1 MDINKQNQQAGD
13 YSNQIMADTVN
24 QYLGI
29 QISDIVPLVHS
40 LVKSE
45 MEIYQQIAE
54 VEARVRFEEFTKTL
68 ESTIEEKVSDKVE
81 KFAEPAMQYAARQA
95 TLGYIKSGEPEQKN
109 ALIDLLIERMS
120 AEDRSSKQLLI
131 DEAIQILPKLS
142 SKCIAALTL
151 ITYSNL
157 KMVGLKSYFLSLVKN
172 LSPVL
177 ASVVDID
184 NLDIEYLVQTGCL
197 SSILG
202 FQKNM
207 DWLQSN
213 IANYPLLFSHYE
225 NKEAVDR
232 LKSIYGIICKDSKWR
247 IPYEYF
253 SDAFISLFRYL
264 EFKEDGSIIP
274 SILNLEQYSEAAS
287 KMDPFSYDDIMS
299 LIDHRTPMTKDE
311 VIEFYRQIDSNWEK
325 IIPMLIG
332 KFARY
337 DLTLVGKYIGLRQ
350 LSKLTNISLSIDKF
364 LSVT

>member
-1 MDINKQNQQAGD
+1 
-13 YSNQIMADTVN
+13 
-24 QYLGI
+24 
-29 QISDIVPLVHS
+29 
-40 LVKSE
+40 
-45 MEIYQQIAE
+45 MEIYQQVAE
-54 VEARVRFEEFTKTL
+54 YKARERFEEFTMTL
-68 ESTIEEKVSDKVE
+68 ESSIEEKVSDKVE

-151 ITYSNL
+151 ITFSNL
-157 KMVGLKSYFLSLVKN
+157 KMVGLKSYYLSLVKN
-172 LSPVL
+172 LTQVL
-177 ASVVDID
+177 ASVVNVD

-213 IANYPLLFSHYE
+213 LANYPLLFSHYE
-225 NKEAVDR
+225 NKEEVDR
-232 LKSIYGIICKDSKWR
+232 FKSRYGIIYKDSKWR
-247 IPYEYF
+247 IPSEYV
-253 SDAFISLFRYL
+253 SDAYISLFLYL
-264 EFKEDGSIIP
+264 EFKEDGTIIP
-274 SILNLEQYSEAAS
+274 SILNLEQYSEVAS
-287 KMDPFSYDDIMS
+287 RMNSYSYDDIMS
-299 LIDHRTPMTKDE
+299 LIAHRTPMTKDE
-311 VIEFYRQIDSNWEK
+311 VIDFYRQIDSNWEK

-332 KFARY
+332 KFANY

-350 LSKLTNISLSIDKF
+350 LSRLTNISLQIDKF
-364 LSVT
+364 IR